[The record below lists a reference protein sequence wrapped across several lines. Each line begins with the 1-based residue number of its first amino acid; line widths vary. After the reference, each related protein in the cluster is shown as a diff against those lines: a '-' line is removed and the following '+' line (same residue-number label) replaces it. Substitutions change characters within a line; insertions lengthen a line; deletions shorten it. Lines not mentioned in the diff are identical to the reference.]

1 MKRIISI
8 LLAIVLCLSFSSVAF
23 AGTIDA
29 DETEASI
36 NESVESDTSTRAEE
50 TIWYFRI
57 VNGIKQMRLWSI
69 TYRKWLTDWIDI
81 GPYVGG

>member
-8 LLAIVLCLSFSSVAF
+8 LLAIILCFSFSYVAF
-23 AGTIDA
+23 AETIDIH
-29 DETEASI
+29 EG
-36 NESVESDTSTRAEE
+36 ESVNELSDSDTSTRAEE

-69 TYRKWLTDWIDI
+69 TYRKWLTPWIDI
-81 GPYVGG
+81 GPVDP